1 MKFQFKGILD
11 DKRRRAIQLRVIGR
25 YLLGFGCLILVLVIL
40 YISSG
45 DKLFVGVLASV
56 ITVLTVEIMRYWFNY
71 PFNRSVLDRFC
82 KELVTRHSK
91 ELESVVN
98 FVKKYDSKKDIPTES
113 FTEILLAFFKIGGH
127 LEGDI
132 AFELQSRMRMDLI
145 TRMRA
150 DFWILQFKSR
160 QDIIGLIAYLLCR
173 YNSWHPRAG
182 FTYPRG
188 DRKAGRV
195 AGKINRNIVKR
206 FQKKYGKRYGKK
218 IANHI
223 FSVEANV

>member
-1 MKFQFKGILD
+1 MKFKSGGILD
-11 DKRRRAIQLRVIGR
+11 DKHRKEMQLRVRCR
-25 YLLGFGCLILVLVIL
+25 YLLGFGCLIIIL
-40 YISSG
+40 IALFIFSG
-45 DKLFVGVLASV
+45 DKFFVSVLASV
-56 ITVLTVEIMRYWFNY
+56 ISVLTVEIMRYWFNY

-98 FVKKYDSKKDIPTES
+98 FIKKYDSEKDVSLKSSLKMFSAIAK
-113 FTEILLAFFKIGGH
+113 LGQY
-127 LEGDI
+127 LEEDS

-173 YNSWHPRAG
+173 YNSWYPRAG
-182 FTYPRG
+182 LTYPKG
-188 DRKAGRV
+188 KRKAARIV
-195 AGKINRNIVKR
+195 NSNIVKR
-206 FQKKYGKRYGKK
+206 YQKKYGKKYGKK
-218 IANHI
+218 IANYL
-223 FSVEANV
+223 FSIKAGV